1 MAVRHLLAA
10 DRPPEVETAMK
21 IKRRRMDLLKRI
33 KANQEIDRCRKM
45 TPDQLLA
52 FLRAKYEKF

>member
-1 MAVRHLLAA
+1 
-10 DRPPEVETAMK
+10 MK

-52 FLRAKYEKF
+52 FLRAKYENF